1 MDDAE
6 YREKAK
12 RKLVNYTR
20 AGIIP
25 GVNLIIT
32 YETDYNP
39 LDFQVVK
46 KLIDAYFG
54 WFQNVLDNIEVT
66 GVSIEKIEELASVN
80 A

>member
-54 WFQNVLDNIEVT
+54 
-66 GVSIEKIEELASVN
+66 
-80 A
+80 